1 MANWTNGNMILLLLV
16 WEHSLVVL
24 MLTVV
29 QLQLATKLLIYLVSL
44 QKLTTH
50 LASKKTAKALTHW
63 VCTKIKPK
71 AFMV

>member
-1 MANWTNGNMILLLLV
+1 MILLLLV

-29 QLQLATKLLIYLVSL
+29 QLQLATKLLICLVSL

-63 VCTKIKPK
+63 VLTKIKPK

>member
-1 MANWTNGNMILLLLV
+1 MILLLLV
-16 WEHSLVVL
+16 WEHLLVVL
-24 MLTVV
+24 TLAVV
-29 QLQLATKLLIYLVSL
+29 RLQLATKLLIYLVSL

-63 VCTKIKPK
+63 VRTKIKPK